1 MKLGVC
7 QRVTAVQTRR
17 IGGFHVRVSLRMRT
31 LESAFVT
38 CHTLHARHLFGGLKT
53 HSAKLLSA
61 VVVALVAAPVAAV
74 LEPAPSIP
82 APCSFSSVARAHTPA
97 SLRQLIDTCK
107 THPEV
112 ALEALGKLNS
122 SAIPANLVARL
133 RSSTGKARERSAG
146 AEQEA
151 THVSLEAAIYFESG
165 ESFPTDDGFQA
176 MSELVEQVN
185 STGGSVKSVALVGT
199 VDSLEAET
207 ALARSLAR
215 GRAGVVHR
223 YLVAAGVD
231 RSLIRAGINIRPGSA
246 TVLPS
251 DRAAYAVLIVQLPS

>member
-1 MKLGVC
+1 
-7 QRVTAVQTRR
+7 
-17 IGGFHVRVSLRMRT
+17 MRT

-251 DRAAYAVLIVQLPS
+251 DRAAYAVLIVRLPS

>member
-1 MKLGVC
+1 M
-7 QRVTAVQTRR
+7 
-17 IGGFHVRVSLRMRT
+17 
-31 LESAFVT
+31 T

>member
-1 MKLGVC
+1 MKRDVC
-7 QRVTAVQTRR
+7 RRVTAVQTRP
-17 IGGFHVRVSLRMRT
+17 IGGFHFRVTLCMRT

-38 CHTLHARHLFGGLKT
+38 CHTLHARHLFGGMKT

-97 SLRQLIDTCK
+97 SLRRLIDTCK

-251 DRAAYAVLIVQLPS
+251 DRAAYAVLIVRLPS

>member
-1 MKLGVC
+1 M
-7 QRVTAVQTRR
+7 
-17 IGGFHVRVSLRMRT
+17 
-31 LESAFVT
+31 T

-251 DRAAYAVLIVQLPS
+251 DRAAYAVLIVRLPS

>member
-1 MKLGVC
+1 M
-7 QRVTAVQTRR
+7 
-17 IGGFHVRVSLRMRT
+17 
-31 LESAFVT
+31 T
-38 CHTLHARHLFGGLKT
+38 CHTLHARHLFGGMKT

-251 DRAAYAVLIVQLPS
+251 DRAAYAVLIVRLPS